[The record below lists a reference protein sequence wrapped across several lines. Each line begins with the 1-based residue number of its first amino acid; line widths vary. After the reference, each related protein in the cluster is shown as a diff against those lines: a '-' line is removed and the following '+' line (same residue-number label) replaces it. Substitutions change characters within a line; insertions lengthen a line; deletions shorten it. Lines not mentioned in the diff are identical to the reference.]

1 MRLYKNHFNIV
12 LLAASILE
20 KMESK
25 NNAIKKLRNLNLES
39 VKINGYLGNEYICIR
54 LAKSNGDFTFA
65 LDEVRESH
73 A

>member
-1 MRLYKNHFNIV
+1 MRLYRNHFNIV
-12 LLAASILE
+12 LLAASVLE

-39 VKINGYLGNEYICIR
+39 VKINLGNEYICIR